1 MAEWSIARGC
11 RPRGFVPA
19 GVRIPPPGQMV
30 NFSPQNPE
38 IPTSP
43 ESEKIPSVGS
53 LHFYQEGK
61 LVNVKFTVEDREY
74 YLQIEMTDE
83 DIKMKRSPLEIFLR
97 LAAGEDFEKA
107 KVKDLPFVLKKLA
120 DSIDQN
126 ARIEKEE

>member
-1 MAEWSIARGC
+1 
-11 RPRGFVPA
+11 
-19 GVRIPPPGQMV
+19 MV
-30 NFSPQNPE
+30 NFSSPNPE

-43 ESEKIPSVGS
+43 ESEKIPAVGS

-83 DIKMKRSPLEIFLR
+83 DMKMKRSPLEIFLR
-97 LAAGEDFEKA
+97 LVAGEDFERV
-107 KVKDLPFVLKKLA
+107 KVKNLPFLLKKLA